1 MAMSSALYDEIQ
13 TIAARYPQ
21 RRSAVMPALRLA
33 QERYGWLSP
42 DAFREVAEALEL
54 TPAYCKAVASFY
66 DMFHLEPVGR
76 HMIEVCTNI
85 SCALVGAQQVLEAFQ
100 EELGIEAGE
109 TSEDG
114 EFTLRTIECA
124 GGCGWGTVVSVDHRY
139 RETVTADDVPGIVEE
154 LRSGAE

>member
-1 MAMSSALYDEIQ
+1 MMASSALYDEIQ

-21 RRSAVMPALRLA
+21 PHSAVMPALRLA
-33 QERYGWLSP
+33 QERYGWLPP
-42 DAFREVAEALEL
+42 DAFREVADALDL

-76 HMIEVCTNI
+76 HMIEVCTNV
-85 SCALVGAQQVLEAFQ
+85 SCALVGAQQVLEAF
-100 EELGIEAGE
+100 EAELGLEAGE

-114 EFTLRTIECA
+114 DFTLRTIECA

-139 RETVTADDVPGIVEE
+139 REPVRPEDVPAIVQE
-154 LRSGAE
+154 LRDGD